1 MGICFRSRGFL
12 FLIGL
17 SVLLIAGVGNNV
29 RAESPSSVQRSV
41 PVLYSSDLFHPHED
55 PDDHYDLATLFALE
69 EFDIRGVILDMGEI
83 QVRKKGLPPL
93 EQMMEIAGRKVPY
106 AVGLNRKLRDRT
118 DKILDAPA
126 EFQGG
131 VELILNALR
140 ASKEKV
146 TIITVGSCRDVA
158 VAWNREPDLM
168 REKVK
173 AVYVNAG
180 RGPKDENQCEFNV
193 YYDRLAYLR
202 LLEADLPI
210 YWAPCFGLEGYN
222 TYYSASLD
230 EVQKG
235 CSPRLRNYFVYCL
248 SHSNEPALPFLDS
261 APRPL
266 PRLRNGQGQDMTHLK
281 DFWCLGTFLHA
292 AGRSVY
298 RTPEGDWEAVQPAE
312 ARRRGWG
319 ERNETPFAFQPIRLG
334 SEEPV
339 KPLAPDS
346 DRKTGEIRAAC
357 VDTRQDWVAPHS
369 ESPDGVPDVRVRVW
383 GLDPAKAVVSVEIA
397 NRGGERWDLKG
408 EGPTGRIV
416 AEKTDTAVDYGFTP
430 SHPFSLS
437 LDSFQYRL
445 EVRYADGTSVHT
457 EFSEPF
463 FGEADLKV
471 QLDAE
476 NAGKYVFHKTSA
488 EDVYEKVMASC
499 LYHVFKGLETGKS

>member
-1 MGICFRSRGFL
+1 MEGYFRSRGFL

-17 SVLLIAGVGNNV
+17 SVLLIAGAGKNV
-29 RAESPSSVQRSV
+29 RAEGPSSAQRSV

-55 PDDHYDLATLFALE
+55 PDDHYDLATLFALD

-83 QVRKKGLPPL
+83 QAQKKGLPPL
-93 EQMMEIAGRKVPY
+93 EQMMEISGRKVPY
-106 AVGLNRKLRDRT
+106 GVGLNRKLRDRT
-118 DKILDAPA
+118 DKALDVPA

-131 VELILNALR
+131 VELILNTLR

-210 YWAPCFGLEGYN
+210 YWAPCFGVEGYN
-222 TYYSASLD
+222 TYYRASLD

-261 APRPL
+261 VSGPL
-266 PRLRNGQGQDMTHLK
+266 PRLRNGQGQDVTHLK

-298 RTPEGDWEAVQPAE
+298 RTPEGDWEALQPVE
-312 ARRRGWG
+312 ASRRGLR
-319 ERNETPFAFQPIRLG
+319 EREEVPFAFQPILLWAQER
-334 SEEPV
+334 EKTP
-339 KPLAPDS
+339 PTDT
-346 DRKTGEIRAAC
+346 DRKDGEVRAVC
-357 VDTRQDWVAPHS
+357 LDTRQDAVGLHS
-369 ESPDGVPDVRVRVW
+369 ENPDGTPDVQVRVW
-383 GLDPAKAVVSVEIA
+383 GVDVKKGIVALEIV
-397 NRGGERWDLKG
+397 NKNGDRWDLKG
-408 EGPTGRIV
+408 EGQAGRV
-416 AEKTDTAVDYGFTP
+416 VLKKADTWLDCYFSP
-430 SHPFSLS
+430 NHPFSMS
-437 LDSFQYRL
+437 PDSFHYRM
-445 EVRYADGTSVHT
+445 EVLYDDGTRASAD
-457 EFSEPF
+457 FSELF
-463 FGEADLKV
+463 FGEAELKV
-471 QLDAE
+471 QLAPP
-476 NAGKYVFHKTSA
+476 NPTQFVFQKTSG
-488 EDVYEKVMASC
+488 EETYEKAMASC
-499 LYHVFKGLETGKS
+499 LYHVFKGSLK